1 MELIMKDY
9 RIIVKIKNNYMLKAM
24 ERSGIY
30 TANALSRVSGVSPGT
45 VGGFLNLKKSAY
57 NKFGKIKK
65 SVLQI
70 SKILKV
76 LPEDL
81 FPPQHLT
88 DTLENN
94 IAFAEANYAEIQ
106 RITAPQ
112 TTPFEQLSI
121 KDDHD
126 MIYNAI
132 SQLTKQEQDVV
143 RRRFGLNNNDKC
155 TLEEVSLNHNIT
167 RERVRQIER
176 KSLIKLRNKLRKN
189 RTELMQK

>member
-1 MELIMKDY
+1 MKDY
-9 RIIVKIKNNYMLKAM
+9 RIIVKVKNNYMLKAM
-24 ERSGIY
+24 EKSGFH
-30 TANALSRVSGVSPGT
+30 TAAALSRASGVTQITIGN
-45 VGGFLNLKKSAY
+45 FLNLKKPAY
-57 NKFGKIKK
+57 NTFGKIKK

-88 DTLENN
+88 DALENN

-106 RITAPQ
+106 QITAPQ
-112 TTPFEQLSI
+112 TTPFKQLSI

-126 MIYNAI
+126 LIYNAI
-132 SQLTKQEQDVV
+132 SQLTEQEQDVIN
-143 RRRFGLNNNDKC
+143 RRFELNNNDKC
-155 TLEEVSLNHNIT
+155 TLEEVSLSHNIT

-189 RTELMQK
+189 HTELMQR